1 MKRCTGFRRKLNN
14 AGLSIVELVVVMAIM
29 VVVVGGGISLFGL
42 IPRSQADSAT
52 KDLGAMIEKTKNNAM
67 GFQQVEL
74 QITQDGT
81 GVYAQLRKLDPS
93 SGVMVNEGGRVMM
106 GTSHVMLRYQFEG
119 ESLTALGDDVMTI
132 SFDRSSGAFNKTKVD
147 AVEGSL
153 VKLIITRGT
162 YSRTIDLVEL
172 TGKISY

>member
-1 MKRCTGFRRKLNN
+1 M
-14 AGLSIVELVVVMAIM
+14 ELMVVMAIM

-67 GFQQVEL
+67 SFQQVEL

-81 GVYAQLRKLDPS
+81 GVYAQLRRMNS
-93 SGVMVNEGGRVMM
+93 SGVMVNEGGREMM
-106 GTSHVMLRYQFEG
+106 GTSHVVLRYQFEG
-119 ESLTALGDDVMTI
+119 GSLTALGDDVMTI
-132 SFDRSSGAFNKTKVD
+132 SFERSSGAFRKTKVD
-147 AVEGSL
+147 AAEGNL
-153 VKLIITRGT
+153 VKLVITRGT